1 MQTGLPRS
9 TLTAKSRS
17 DCLQH
22 RSHTFSQHCRR
33 QSVIQARA
41 QVPQDRTSEPSA
53 PQVSS
58 NGNGVSNGR
67 SVISSNNG
75 VVLDR
80 KGGSLEDRI
89 LSGEFSNQGSTK
101 EKVLR
106 PVRQAL
112 AKDPLGPGMSLRLYV
127 GFTSLQAA

>member
-17 DCLQH
+17 DCLQQ
-22 RSHTFSQHCRR
+22 RSHTFGQHRRR
-33 QSVIQARA
+33 QLVIQART
-41 QVPQDRTSEPSA
+41 QVPQDRTSESSA
-53 PQVSS
+53 PQVPS
-58 NGNGVSNGR
+58 NGVSNGS

-112 AKDPLGPGMSLRLYV
+112 AKDPLGPGKSLCLYL

>member
-17 DCLQH
+17 DCLQQ
-22 RSHTFSQHCRR
+22 RSHTFSQHHCRR

-41 QVPQDRTSEPSA
+41 QVPQDRTSESSA
-53 PQVSS
+53 PRVSS
-58 NGNGVSNGR
+58 NSNGVSNGK

-112 AKDPLGPGMSLRLYV
+112 AKDPLGPGKLPWL
-127 GFTSLQAA
+127 TSLQAA

>member
-9 TLTAKSRS
+9 TLTAKSRG
-17 DCLQH
+17 DCLQQ
-22 RSHTFSQHCRR
+22 RSHILGQHRRR
-33 QSVIQARA
+33 QPVIQART
-41 QVPQDRTSEPSA
+41 QVPQDRTSESA

-58 NGNGVSNGR
+58 NGNGVSNGS

-89 LSGEFSNQGSTK
+89 LSGEFSHQGSTK

-112 AKDPLGPGMSLRLYV
+112 AKDPLGPGKSLCLYH
-127 GFTSLQAA
+127 GFTALQAA